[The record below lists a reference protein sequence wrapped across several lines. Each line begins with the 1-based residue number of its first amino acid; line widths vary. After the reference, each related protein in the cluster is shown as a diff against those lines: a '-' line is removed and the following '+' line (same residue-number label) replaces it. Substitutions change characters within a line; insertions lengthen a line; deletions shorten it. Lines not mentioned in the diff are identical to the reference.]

1 MPWQAKDFLAEL
13 KSSVDSNGTLVSLP
27 AVDWLICFVPG
38 LEQEWWHRFAHPKHQ
53 HVFAMRP
60 LGGRLWLLVDSWK
73 HRLSVASLDML
84 DALKFM
90 RWASAGDVLRAKEH
104 LPGRAWHTRG
114 WSNCAV
120 LTALLLGR
128 RSWTWTPHG
137 LYRRLVNEPGV
148 SRVDMDALLREMEQL
163 SRCTE
168 IDTVKKMGVKQPD
181 EATDVQTVGSNGIV
195 EPHVRKRGTLHHWFH
210 HR

>member
-1 MPWQAKDFLAEL
+1 MPWQAKDFLADL

-27 AVDWLICFVPG
+27 AVDWLVCFVPG
-38 LEQEWWHRFAHPKHQ
+38 LEQEWWHRFAHHTHQ
-53 HVFAMRP
+53 HVFAIRP
-60 LGGRLWLLVDSWK
+60 LGGRLWLLVESWN
-73 HRLSVASLDML
+73 HRLSVASLDVL
-84 DALKFM
+84 DALKFI
-90 RWASAGDVLRAKEH
+90 RWASTGDVLRAKEH

-148 SRVDMDALLREMEQL
+148 VRVDIYALLREMEQF

-168 IDTVKKMGVKQPD
+168 IDAVKTIEVKQPD
-181 EATDVQTVGSNGIV
+181 GATDSGPRDR
-195 EPHVRKRGTLHHWFH
+195 EEFR
-210 HR
+210 